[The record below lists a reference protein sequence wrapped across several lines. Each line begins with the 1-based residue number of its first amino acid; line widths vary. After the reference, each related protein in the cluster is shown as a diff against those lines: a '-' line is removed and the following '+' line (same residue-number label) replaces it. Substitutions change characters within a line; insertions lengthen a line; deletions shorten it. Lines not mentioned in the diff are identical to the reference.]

1 MMVQQV
7 SDSELEL
14 MKLIWDNNGKLLYA
28 ALMDQLKAKG
38 RTWQKNTVITLLS
51 RLVEKG
57 LLKTSKIGRR
67 NEYIAVVTEADY
79 QAAQIKNFLDKL
91 YEGDAKGLVS
101 MLIQRELLT
110 PGDYEELKKFWE
122 RERETNERDL

>member
-1 MMVQQV
+1 MVQQV

-14 MKLIWDNNGKLLYA
+14 MKLIWDNKGKLLYA

-79 QAAQIKNFLDKL
+79 QAAQIKTFLDKL
-91 YEGDAKGLVS
+91 YEGDAKGLVAT
-101 MLIQRELLT
+101 LIQRELLT

>member
-14 MKLIWDNNGKLLYA
+14 MKLIWDNKGKLLYA

-79 QAAQIKNFLDKL
+79 QAAQIKTFLDKL
-91 YEGDAKGLVS
+91 YEGDAKGLVAT
-101 MLIQRELLT
+101 LIQRELLT